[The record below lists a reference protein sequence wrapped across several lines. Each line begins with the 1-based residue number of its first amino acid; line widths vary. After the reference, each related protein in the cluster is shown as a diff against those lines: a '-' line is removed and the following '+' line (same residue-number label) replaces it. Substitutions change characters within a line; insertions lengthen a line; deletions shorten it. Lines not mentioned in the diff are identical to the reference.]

1 LATENLKTQMISALF
16 IQSNLTNFPKK
27 SGRILAI
34 ENLDK
39 HMIQA
44 LLKYIEIGSQ
54 FFLKFGLNLA
64 IENLDKHMI
73 QAL

>member
-1 LATENLKTQMISALF
+1 
-16 IQSNLTNFPKK
+16 
-27 SGRILAI
+27 
-34 ENLDK
+34 
-39 HMIQA
+39 MIQA

-64 IENLDKHMI
+64 IENLHKHMI